1 MELSLLSSKGCASY
15 CLSLSLNL
23 GTSRDFWALISP
35 FLEWECYCFFF
46 FFYIFQH
53 IYPFDIRW
61 NWGSESTFYL
71 SRFTHF
77 KLLISLVFE
86 GYYIPTNQ
94 IISIYMSFFVTKA
107 RFNYI
112 QVFMSKGREKLST
125 FYTSFPFSAVSVKL
139 SKILGYSK

>member
-1 MELSLLSSKGCASY
+1 MKLR
-15 CLSLSLNL
+15 L
-23 GTSRDFWALISP
+23 GV
-35 FLEWECYCFFF
+35 
-46 FFYIFQH
+46 YI
-53 IYPFDIRW
+53 
-61 NWGSESTFYL
+61 
-71 SRFTHF
+71 
-77 KLLISLVFE
+77 LLIQIHTFQVVSLVFE